1 DARCD
6 VFGLGAILCSML
18 TGQPPFVGGNHEARM
33 HRAARGDL
41 ADAFARL
48 DACGADAELAALAR
62 RCLAPW
68 REDRP
73 ANAEVLAAQLTSYL
87 ESVEARLRRGG
98 GGGGGGGGRK
108 GEGGGGER
116 GGVGGGGGRG
126 GAGVG
131 GGGGGAR

>member
-1 DARCD
+1 
-6 VFGLGAILCSML
+6 
-18 TGQPPFVGGNHEARM
+18 PFVGGNHEARM

-98 GGGGGGGGRK
+98 GGGGGGGGK
-108 GEGGGGER
+108 NAGGGEGAGGGR
-116 GGVGGGGGRG
+116 GGGGGGRAPGWGG
-126 GAGVG
+126 GAGAAAGGRGG
-131 GGGGGAR
+131 GGGGGAGGR